1 MGWLKCGSATAKR
14 YQRTV
19 MIEMGAYLAI
29 IAGVTLYVRHDR
41 PAGWV
46 LYAVAAL
53 PSVPI
58 LGVLIAMGQY
68 LRDETDEYQRN
79 VLVRCL
85 LIGTAVV
92 LAVTAFFG
100 FLRSFHWKGELPP
113 FTEFV
118 LFWLVMGGAQAYYR
132 FADRVKDD
140 A

>member
-1 MGWLKCGSATAKR
+1 MSWYSCGSAAGKR

-19 MIEMGAYLAI
+19 AVEMGAYVVI
-29 IAGVTLYVRHDR
+29 IEGVTQYVRHDH

-46 LYAVAAL
+46 LYAVAAA

-58 LGVLIAMGQY
+58 LGVLIAMGRY

-79 VLVRCL
+79 VMVRCL

-100 FLRSFHWKGELPP
+100 FLRSFEWKGELPP

-118 LFWLVMGGAQAYYR
+118 LFWLVMASAKVYYR